1 MRSGI
6 ENSDLISAQTRMH
19 VSAYFSATTKMTVV
33 LHIAG
38 SVQGHRLQHEVAC
51 EGTIPATCFYRRPP
65 LCVHRQI
72 RSPPKE
78 LLRKICKAFDRQGD
92 PLRYGDY

>member
-6 ENSDLISAQTRMH
+6 ENPDLISAQTRMH

-38 SVQGHRLQHEVAC
+38 SVQGHRLQHEVAY
-51 EGTIPATCFYRRPP
+51 EGTIPTICFTEDHIYA
-65 LCVHRQI
+65 
-72 RSPPKE
+72 STAK
-78 LLRKICKAFDRQGD
+78 
-92 PLRYGDY
+92 